1 MIPTH
6 ELADKKHPRIIVNEL
21 GTLVEYDFTS
31 PHRHEYFEF
40 FVFERGGGSH
50 NIDFESFE
58 IHDHAIHIVA
68 PGRVHQVN
76 RSLDSNGYVFLFEAD
91 VFMNDPLIADF
102 LYNHTCYDIHE
113 FPPTYIVDKEL
124 HAQIW
129 DLALRIGNDYL
140 STNPFKHEFLLHN
153 LSLLFIQCMRTRPAV
168 IPMHTTTNGKIY
180 QEFRQLLYR
189 QFRTLKKVKDYAALL
204 FVSEKQ
210 LNEIVKAQ
218 TGASAST
225 IIYKQII
232 MEARRLLNMGLTA
245 KEVAFNLEFEDP
257 GHFSKFFKTQT
268 GLSPSEF
275 AKIHS

>member
-6 ELADKKHPRIIVNEL
+6 ELSDKKHPRIIVNEL
-21 GTLVEYDFTS
+21 GTLAEYDFTA

-50 NIDFESFE
+50 VVDFELFE
-58 IHDHAIHIVA
+58 INNGAIHIVA

-76 RSLDSNGYVFLFEAD
+76 RSLDSNGFVFLFEAD
-91 VFMNDPLIADF
+91 VFMNEPLIADF
-102 LYNHTCYDIHE
+102 LYDHTCYDIHE
-113 FPPTYIVDKEL
+113 FPPTYLVEEGL
-124 HAQIW
+124 QAHIW
-129 DLALRIGNDYL
+129 DIAQRIGADYSSDHL
-140 STNPFKHEFLLHN
+140 LKHEFLLYN
-153 LSLLFIQCMRTRPAV
+153 LSLLFIQCMRARPSIMPVQSSA
-168 IPMHTTTNGKIY
+168 NGKIY
-180 QEFRQLLYR
+180 QQFRQLLYR
-189 QFRTLKKVKDYAALL
+189 QYRTLKKVKEYAALL

-232 MEARRLLNMGLTA
+232 MEARRLLNTGLTA
-245 KEVAFNLEFEDP
+245 KEVAFNLQFEDP
-257 GHFSKFFKTQT
+257 GHFSKFFKSQT

-275 AKIHS
+275 AKIHA